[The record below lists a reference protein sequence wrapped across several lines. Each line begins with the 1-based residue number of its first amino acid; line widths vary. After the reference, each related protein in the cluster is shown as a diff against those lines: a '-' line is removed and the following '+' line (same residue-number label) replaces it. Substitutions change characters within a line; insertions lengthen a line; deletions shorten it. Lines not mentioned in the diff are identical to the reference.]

1 MTKKKFNIFI
11 DKYETIRK
19 MLRQIF
25 VFGCYDRIQGAEFQ
39 KISNRKYSNEINRIL
54 SFFPNEIA
62 RNKNFEGKK
71 LNINHFPFSR
81 YSGDKNYL
89 WQSYC
94 VKTFSPQDLNLYI
107 AILQILDSN
116 EFKKV
121 TCIKEN
127 ILMNVIGDSEME
139 LDIFEPM
146 LRNRLQDMAELGILE
161 RKKNQYRLS
170 KDIFEELTSDELLK
184 IYNLLEFYQDAFP
197 ISSLGYNL
205 RWLIGEYIKY
215 WRNEEFENFSIFGV
229 EDFFLQNILNDEIF
243 YKLVVAI
250 EQHNSIEVQFAYD
263 KENFSIIPLKII
275 LDRQYGRQYLFYV
288 DDKTRAA
295 FIRRL
300 DAIINLEIIEDTF
313 NDHSNFVKNEKILDN
328 VWCAALNFS
337 YGNEKKIL
345 VEIDFNIEENL
356 DCDETSLK
364 EIMKKSKPERIF
376 NRLEC
381 EKHIGKIKKLNEK
394 HWLFSVEVIEP
405 RELIPFI
412 RSFGKYAK
420 ARPSKD
426 HNLAEILDENYKNLE
441 TAYKNLELWQKQK
454 VSTEKSDVKIKSFL
468 VSNNPPKFFCEY
480 RNKFFV
486 AVQEIYNNILM
497 KEKSYTQK
505 EFIDF
510 LCKNTFAGNSIKKL
524 ATQISKYGG
533 QTTEFSLFQN
543 IEGKIILNSQMDNEE
558 KFDNKLPLFKLP
570 LLLTTPEKRYLRTLL
585 EYPIFSHLVGED
597 LKAKLLKLL
606 DVKVLPLHEIII
618 ERNFWAESFELKKL
632 LTNLKIIFDTI
643 CAKKFLKYTNC
654 AANGVEFFGICQ
666 PQKIIYS
673 PYMHKFYLDAIIL
686 ADTGNALKRMA
697 IANLKNLETISHSEK
712 IPMSFKNL
720 QKNLRS
726 KDKLKLLIK
735 AVSGYHDIERCF
747 MLFSTHEKSGWY
759 DETQNIYHME
769 ISFYSFEIPTITRK
783 ILSLGSAVVVEE
795 PAYIKEFI
803 LFKIGITP

>member
-1 MTKKKFNIFI
+1 MADKKFNIFI

-25 VFGCYDRIQGAEFQ
+25 VFGCYNRIQGAEFQ
-39 KISNRKYSNEINRIL
+39 KISNKKYSNEIKRIL
-54 SFFPNEIA
+54 SFFPDEIA
-62 RNKNFEGKK
+62 RSKNFGGKK
-71 LNINHFPFSR
+71 LKINHFPFSR
-81 YSGDKNYL
+81 YSGNKNYL

-107 AILQILDSN
+107 GILQILDSN
-116 EFKKV
+116 KFQPV
-121 TCIKEN
+121 NDIKEN
-127 ILMNVIGDSEME
+127 ILTNVIGDREME

-146 LRNRLQDMAELGILE
+146 LRNRLQDMAELDILE
-161 RKKNQYRLS
+161 RQENQYRLS
-170 KDIFEELTSDELLK
+170 KDIFEELTSEELLK
-184 IYNLLEFYQDAFP
+184 IYKLLEFYQDAFP

-205 RWLIGEYIKY
+205 RWLIGEYINY
-215 WRNEEFENFSIFGV
+215 WRNEEFEEFENFSIFGV

-250 EQHNSIEVQFAYD
+250 EQHNSIKVKFAYD
-263 KENFSIIPLKII
+263 EENFSIIPLKII
-275 LDRQYGRQYLFYV
+275 LDRQYGSQYLFYV
-288 DDKTRAA
+288 DDKTSAA
-295 FIRRL
+295 FVRRL
-300 DAIINLEIIEDTF
+300 DDIINLEIVEDTF
-313 NDHSNFVKNEKILDN
+313 NEHSNFVETEKILDN
-328 VWCAALNFS
+328 VWCADLNFS
-337 YGNEKKIL
+337 YGNENKIL

-356 DCDETSLK
+356 DCAEPSLK

-394 HWLFSVEVIEP
+394 HRLFSVEVIEP
-405 RELIPFI
+405 CELIPFI

-420 ARPSKD
+420 VRPSKD

-441 TAYKNLELWQKQK
+441 TAYKNLGLWKKQN

-486 AVQEIYNNILM
+486 AVQEIYNSILM
-497 KEKSYTQK
+497 KEKSYTQQ

-510 LCKNTFAGNSIKKL
+510 LYERTFTGKSIKEL
-524 ATQISKYGG
+524 AKQISKYGG

-543 IEGKIILNSQMDNEE
+543 IDGKIILNSQMNNEKNFE
-558 KFDNKLPLFKLP
+558 NKLP

-585 EYPIFSHLVGED
+585 EYPLFSHLVGKD

-618 ERNFWAESFELKKL
+618 ERNFWNESFELKKL

-654 AANGVEFFGICQ
+654 AANGVEFSGVCQ

-673 PYMHKFYLDAIIL
+673 PYMHKFYLDAVIL
-686 ADTGNALKRMA
+686 NGSENSLKRMA
-697 IANLKNLETISHSEK
+697 IANLKNLESVNSSEE
-712 IPMSFKNL
+712 IQISFKDL
-720 QKNLRS
+720 QEQSRKTE
-726 KDKLKLLIK
+726 KLKLLIK
-735 AVSGYHDIERCF
+735 AVSGYNDIERCF

-769 ISFYSFEIPTITRK
+769 ISFYSFEIPAITRK
-783 ILSLGSAVVVEE
+783 ILSLGAAVVVEE
-795 PAYIKEFI
+795 PAYIKDFI
-803 LFKIGITP
+803 LYKIGITP